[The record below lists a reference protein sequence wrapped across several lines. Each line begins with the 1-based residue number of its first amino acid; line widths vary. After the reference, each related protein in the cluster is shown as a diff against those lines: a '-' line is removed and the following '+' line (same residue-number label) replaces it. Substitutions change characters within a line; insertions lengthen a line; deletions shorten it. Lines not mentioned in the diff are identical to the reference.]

1 MYIINVTGMK
11 EVIDGLKEYIVP
23 LLNINFINR
32 RHETEQLLNIIRRL
46 GTKPWIH
53 VITGPW
59 GCGKSE
65 WARALVFA
73 LNKLDK
79 CNAVYLNLTEKEID
93 KFYATTKREIVEFV
107 EEIVKHFL
115 GNRMK
120 ITWYVYRIA
129 REIYSKMKI
138 RGGSFIIVFDEI
150 TYAIGRNRYEIEAF
164 VNSLGRK
171 LIDIAREFSCITHA
185 VIITS
190 DQLTSKYFTL
200 LSGKLLSNYIMWN
213 LDKNSFHILIESLK
227 APYSV
232 DKLWRIL
239 GGNPRALID
248 LWLKYEWNLTE
259 YIGEQIDKIGT
270 SIREKAIEVS
280 TQRNITYNEAINL
293 IFNELDRVLK
303 DINELDTTVLWSKLL
318 EENIAIYV
326 DRRFYKLS
334 ELPSCEW
341 ISKRCAFQLPIYYWI
356 LKVIAKYKT
365 LNITV
370 DSVLRN
376 LL

>member
-1 MYIINVTGMK
+1 ME

-32 RHETEQLLNIIRRL
+32 RYETEQLLNIIKRM
-46 GTKPWIH
+46 GTKSWIH

-73 LNKLDK
+73 LNRLDK
-79 CNAVYLNLTEKEID
+79 CNAVYLDLTEKEID
-93 KFYATTKREIVEFV
+93 KFYATTKREIIELIEKVVE
-107 EEIVKHFL
+107 HLL
-115 GNRMK
+115 GDRIK
-120 ITWYVYRIA
+120 IPWYVYRIA
-129 REIYSKMKI
+129 KEIYKKMKI
-138 RGGSFIIVFDEI
+138 KGESFIIVFDEI

-171 LIDIAREFSCITHA
+171 LIDIAREFSCIAHA

-190 DQLTSKYFTL
+190 DQLASKYFTL

-213 LDKNSFHILIESLK
+213 LDKNSFHILVESLK

-248 LWLKYEWNLTE
+248 LWLRYEWNLTE

-270 SIREKAIEVS
+270 IIREEAIEVS

-303 DINELDTTVLWSKLL
+303 DINELDTTILWSKLL
-318 EENIAIYV
+318 EENITIYV
-326 DRRFYKLS
+326 DRRFHKLS

-341 ISKRCAFQLPIYYWI
+341 VSKRCAFQLPIYYWI
-356 LKVIAKYKT
+356 LKVIAKCKT

-370 DSVLRN
+370 DPILRDVF
-376 LL
+376 